1 MGSWHVRASAASI
14 TGACV
19 FAVVTGAGAVFVGDW
34 WGSTHHSTVV
44 TQFVTAAAS
53 PAHSR
58 PPTAARPVSPA
69 VAGPHR
75 GGATR
80 NQAQADARTVRKAGS
95 VPGAPAPA
103 ATKAGGGPDGP
114 GLASGP
120 ASGPGN
126 GQGGNGAQGQGDG
139 PGNGQGPG
147 GPDPTSAPATP
158 PAGASGPAPSAT
170 PTAGTAN
177 GDQG

>member
-44 TQFVTAAAS
+44 TQFVTAPAS

-58 PPTAARPVSPA
+58 PPTAARSVSPA

-114 GLASGP
+114 GP